1 MTLRSELVGAVE
13 YQRNPDKLLRS
24 GQLVSIV
31 LPCDFAKALAVT
43 ESTDLAV
50 ASQWI
55 ESVLP
60 RKRGICRL
68 GWFTSTTSKPG
79 CAEARS
85 RRRHMNRCLRLRS
98 GSPKQST
105 KTNAAEPCTRDC
117 CRCGE
122 APSSHPR
129 RSMTATT

>member
-43 ESTDLAV
+43 EKTDLAV

-68 GWFTSTTSKPG
+68 GWFTSTTSKPW
-79 CAEARS
+79 
-85 RRRHMNRCLRLRS
+85 L
-98 GSPKQST
+98 
-105 KTNAAEPCTRDC
+105 
-117 CRCGE
+117 
-122 APSSHPR
+122 R
-129 RSMTATT
+129 RSTVTATPYEPVSSTPIRVTKAIDENQCSRAL